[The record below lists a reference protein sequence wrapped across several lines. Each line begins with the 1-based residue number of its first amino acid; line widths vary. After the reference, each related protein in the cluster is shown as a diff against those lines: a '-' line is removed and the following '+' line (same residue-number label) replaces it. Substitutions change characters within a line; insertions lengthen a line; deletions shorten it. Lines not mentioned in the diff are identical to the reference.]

1 MSNDLDLSLSLLEG
15 IHEDDHEKITSL
27 KNNSFTNLNQLN
39 NNLDNIDLL
48 LLHLNSS
55 TNINELYSNLFNN
68 KPALLSFISN
78 ITHTCSGIKN
88 SKTNVFNKSPNFSKD
103 ISFALNIPIIFDF
116 DDQRDCNSAVD
127 EI

>member
-68 KPALLSFISN
+68 KNLIYIGCTSIVIGS
-78 ITHTCSGIKN
+78 IIK
-88 SKTNVFNKSPNFSKD
+88 FF
-103 ISFALNIPIIFDF
+103 
-116 DDQRDCNSAVD
+116 
-127 EI
+127 